1 MVVSASGAVASL
13 ALVGFAGLVM
23 MAAAGGESVDPA
35 AVASHRAEVEAWQ
48 QKRDASLR
56 ADESWLTLAGL
67 IWLKEGPNTVGSD
80 PASDIVLPPG
90 SGPARAMV
98 LTFREG
104 RTRLKAAP
112 GVALTINNQPAQEA
126 DLKSD
131 ESGPADVVRLGQ
143 RIAFL
148 VIKRGS
154 RYAVRLKDN
163 DTKAHREFKGIERFP
178 IQWNYRVVARWAPY
192 EKQRM
197 VEVPNVLGEIE
208 YHASPGYAVFNLHG
222 KEQKLVPYFE
232 SPGDQKLFYVFK
244 DLTSGKETYGA
255 CRFLYSELPQS
266 GQVVLDFNKSYNP
279 PCAFTPYATCPLPMK
294 ENVLQVRIEAG
305 EKFQRH

>member
-1 MVVSASGAVASL
+1 MFSASGTVAFL
-13 ALVGFAGLVM
+13 ALLSTAAWLVVAGDPKPVDSPAS
-23 MAAAGGESVDPA
+23 AA
-35 AVASHRAEVEAWQ
+35 HRADVEAWQ

-67 IWLKEGPNTVGSD
+67 IWLKEGPNTVGTAAGSE
-80 PASDIVLPPG
+80 ILLPPG

-98 LTFREG
+98 LTFSQG
-104 RTRLKAAP
+104 KTHLKAAP
-112 GVALTINNQPAQEA
+112 GVAVTINNQPAKDTEV
-126 DLKSD
+126 KSD
-131 ESGPADVVRLGQ
+131 ESGTADVVRLGK

-148 VIKRGS
+148 VIKRGG
-154 RYAVRLKDN
+154 RFAVRLKDN
-163 DTKAHREFKGIERFP
+163 DTKAHREFRGIDRFP
-178 IQWNYRVVARWAPY
+178 IQENYRVTARWMPY
-192 EKQRM
+192 NPQRT

-208 YHASPGYAVFNLHG
+208 KHGSPGYAVFKLNG
-222 KEQKLVPYFE
+222 KEQRLTPYFE
-232 SPGDQKLFYVFK
+232 EPGDEKLFYVFK

-255 CRFLYSELPQS
+255 CRFLYSTVPEN

-305 EKFQRH
+305 EKFKGH